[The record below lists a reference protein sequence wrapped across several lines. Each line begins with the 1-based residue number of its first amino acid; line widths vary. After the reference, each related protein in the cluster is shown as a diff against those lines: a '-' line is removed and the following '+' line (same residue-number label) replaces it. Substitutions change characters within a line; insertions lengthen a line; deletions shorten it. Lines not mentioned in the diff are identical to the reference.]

1 MVIMIKYLCYA
12 ICFFVANEIS
22 VGRLS
27 FHSFSFIA
35 ENFFFE
41 LLGETNFSR
50 RMSGR
55 SAVNGDGKNMSDY
68 KNHGFYI
75 HISHTR

>member
-1 MVIMIKYLCYA
+1 MR
-12 ICFFVANEIS
+12 FVFS
-22 VGRLS
+22 LRMRFQLGG
-27 FHSFSFIA
+27 FPCHSFSFIA
-35 ENFFFE
+35 ENFFYE

>member
-1 MVIMIKYLCYA
+1 MR
-12 ICFFVANEIS
+12 FVFS
-22 VGRLS
+22 LRMRFQLGG
-27 FHSFSFIA
+27 FHSIPSRSLPK
-35 ENFFFE
+35 NFFYE